1 MSPALMG
8 SALMFGGGPLSA
20 VVRGPFGEDHRAERI
35 DGERDLRE
43 AEGPREF
50 FCVFEERA

>member
-1 MSPALMG
+1 MCLAPVG
-8 SALMFGGGPLSA
+8 SAPMFGGGPLSA